1 MATGGMALSKEFFE
15 FLKSIGESKSKQE
28 EDRIVLREMQ
38 RLKTKLEPVP
48 PNATHPLSS
57 KKKAKEFLVRIL
69 YVEMLGHDASFG
81 YIKAVELAAS
91 ASLYHKRTGY
101 LVCGACLPPTH
112 EFRFMLVNQMQ
123 RDLTSTNVL
132 ECSGGVLA
140 CTSIITDDMV
150 PAVATEVQKLLQHD
164 SATIRKK
171 SIVCYHRFHQL
182 DDQTVTTE
190 QLQEALRKTICDKD
204 PSVMGASLSVI
215 EALVRNT
222 MRVNGDQTPFKE
234 LVPSLVSILK
244 QIGEHRLPT
253 EFEYHRVPAPWMQ
266 LKLIRILGLLGQ
278 ADSRTSQGMYEVLQ
292 LTLKLADAGINAGY
306 AIIYE
311 CCFTIVKIYPNPSL
325 LDAAADAISRFM
337 TSRSNNVKY
346 LGVTALA
353 QMVEQHPKYAA
364 QHQLAVLDCLE
375 DSDET
380 LQRKTLDLLYRMTN
394 PVNVEF
400 IAAKLIEFITDTN
413 TTDLFLKQVLTTRAC
428 TIAEKYAPN
437 NSWYISTITHLCEVA
452 GDWVHERV
460 AQNLM
465 SLLAEGTGESEEA
478 DLLLRRSAI
487 DIYVDLLNRT
497 DVATLP
503 SVLIETM
510 AWCLGEYA
518 YISDTTT
525 VTAVLEQL
533 CLLAK
538 NYRSL
543 HHGDST
549 SHGRTRHS
557 IVSAILKLVAQAGT
571 CPPTAAAAIDE
582 YTRSTDAGLAI
593 QCLEFQAIL
602 TQAPHMLPHV
612 FPVDASADDVDV
624 DVNLSFLDAYVQDAL
639 HSGRAQPYEK
649 PEDDDDDDDGYYGS
663 SDGGGTS
670 SAFNLTPYEKPTK
683 PTSTG
688 TMMLSSMKSGG
699 MGPGGA
705 GATQGMSLPPGSGP
719 GTPGSTL
726 PIPSADGGVPAA
738 DGLNTRNVANVWGK
752 GGLNTASQAPTAPAP
767 VPGAATDAQQKW
779 NQVASAGRTA
789 PTIST
794 STAATSS
801 YGVSQ
806 APAPALAEKSDAQ
819 LQKERMAAALFGGI
833 VPGSEAAVPASSVPS
848 FVPKRT
854 PRAPVVTAAA
864 PPPPTA
870 AAPPPPTAAAP
881 PLSAPAPDTEI
892 DLLDMSG
899 WDAPAPGPAPPTNF
913 DAVGVPEPVGAPPVV
928 ETVSDEEPP
937 PAPAPPP
944 PPPVAA
950 LDPFAGAGLLDS
962 VEDKPLAGLATTT
975 KFEHNGTA
983 MTPLVITTAQ
993 FGQQW
998 GACPGTSNGSVQC
1011 SSISSLDSYMGK
1023 IQSSVGAHLV
1033 ESIAATQEGICAGS
1047 IGSTHICL
1055 IHAKLT
1061 PSTGA
1066 MRIDFTVKSTDA
1078 SIASSLAMHLQTML
1092 R

>member
-15 FLKSIGESKSKQE
+15 FLKAIGESKSKQE
-28 EDRIVLREMQ
+28 EDRIVLREIQ
-38 RLKTKLEPVP
+38 RLKSKLEPVP
-48 PNATHPLSS
+48 ANATHPLSS

-101 LVCGACLPPTH
+101 LVCGACLPPAH

-123 RDLTSTNVL
+123 RDLNSSNVL

-140 CTSIITDDMV
+140 CTSIITADMV
-150 PAVATEVQKLLQHD
+150 PAVASEVKKLLHHE

-182 DDQTVTTE
+182 DDQTVTAE
-190 QLQEALRKTICDKD
+190 HLHEALRKSICDKE

-215 EALVRNT
+215 EVMLRNA
-222 MRVNGDQTPFKE
+222 MRVNADQTPFKE

-244 QIGEHRLPT
+244 QIGEHRLPSDY
-253 EFEYHRVPAPWMQ
+253 EYHRVPAPWMQ

-278 ADSRTSQGMYEVLQ
+278 ADHRTSQGMYEVLSH
-292 LTLKLADAGINAGY
+292 TLKQADSGINAGY

-311 CCFTIVKIYPNPSL
+311 CCFTIVKIYPNPGL
-325 LDAAADAISRFM
+325 LDAAAEAISRFM

-413 TTDLFLKQVLTTRAC
+413 TTDLFLKQVLTTRVC

-437 NSWYISTITHLCEVA
+437 NAWYISTITHLCQVA
-452 GDWVHERV
+452 GDWVDQRV

-465 SLLAEGTGESEEA
+465 SLLAEGTGESEDA

-487 DIYVDLLNRT
+487 DIYVDLLSRN

-503 SVLIETM
+503 SILIETM

-518 YISDTTT
+518 YLSETTT
-525 VTAVLEQL
+525 VTNVMEQL
-533 CLLAK
+533 CILVR
-538 NYRSL
+538 NYKTL
-543 HHGDST
+543 NHNGQST
-549 SHGRTRHS
+549 SQRRTRNA

-571 CPPTAAAAIDE
+571 CPPRAAATIDE
-582 YTRSTDAGLAI
+582 YTRSTDAELAM
-593 QCLEFQAIL
+593 QCLEFQAML

-612 FPVDASADDVDV
+612 FPVDASAEDLDV
-624 DVNLSFLDAYVQDAL
+624 DVNLSFLDAYVHEAL
-639 HSGRAQPYEK
+639 SSGRAQPYDK
-649 PEDDDDDDDGYYGS
+649 PEEDDDDDDDYYGS
-663 SDGGGTS
+663 GAGGGSGTT

-683 PTSTG
+683 PTLSG
-688 TMMLSSMKSGG
+688 TMMLSSMGSG
-699 MGPGGA
+699 MPGG
-705 GATQGMSLPPGSGP
+705 TQGMSLPPGASGASA
-719 GTPGSTL
+719 GSTL
-726 PIPSADGGVPAA
+726 PIPSGPDGGGAMSMG
-738 DGLNTRNVANVWGK
+738 GLNTRNVANVWGK
-752 GGLNTASQAPTAPAP
+752 GGLNTAAATPTAAAP
-767 VPGAATDAQQKW
+767 VSGSSVDAHQQKW
-779 NQVASAGRTA
+779 NQFASSGRTA
-789 PTIST
+789 PSA
-794 STAATSS
+794 SVSSLS
-801 YGVSQ
+801 YGASIAQ
-806 APAPALAEKSDAQ
+806 APTSAPLPAEKTSAQ
-819 LQKERMAAALFGGI
+819 LEKERMAAALFGGI
-833 VPGSEAAVPASSVPS
+833 VPGSTPPAPPSSTVPS

-854 PRAPVVTAAA
+854 PRAPVTAPAPPPVPPPAAAA
-864 PPPPTA
+864 P
-870 AAPPPPTAAAP
+870 AP
-881 PLSAPAPDTEI
+881 EI
-892 DLLDMSG
+892 DLLDMSA
-899 WDAPAPGPAPPTNF
+899 WDAASPAPAPSNF
-913 DAVGVPEPVGAPPVV
+913 DVVTSAPTESVAAPSPLV
-928 ETVSDEEPP
+928 ETVSDDDGASKPAL
-937 PAPAPPP
+937 APAE
-944 PPPVAA
+944 

-962 VEDKPLAGLATTT
+962 VEDQPLSGLTTAST
-975 KFEHNGTA
+975 KFEYNGTS
-983 MTPLVITTAQ
+983 MTPLKITTAQ

-998 GACPGTSNGSVQC
+998 GSCPGTSNGTVQS
-1011 SSISSLDSYMGK
+1011 SSITGLDSFMSK
-1023 IQSSVGAHLV
+1023 VQSSVGAHLV
-1033 ESIAATQEGICAGS
+1033 EAIAATQEGICAGS
-1047 IGSTHICL
+1047 IGASHVCL

-1061 PSTGA
+1061 SGIGT
-1066 MRIDFTVKSTDA
+1066 MRIDFTVKSTDPGM
-1078 SIASSLAMHLQTML
+1078 ASSLAMHLQTML